1 MLDAKPPAIEPPT
14 KRQQT
19 LDGEWAPETT
29 TTKKLNSSKKSNSG
43 TQPTLRF
50 GQTTNPNKA
59 ASIEKP
65 SKHRK
70 RVVIQDNDDD
80 DSDNE

>member
-1 MLDAKPPAIEPPT
+1 MIMSRLILNPPFFHPKSIIILWCT
-14 KRQQT
+14 FI
-19 LDGEWAPETT
+19 
-29 TTKKLNSSKKSNSG
+29 SSKESNSG

-50 GQTTNPNKA
+50 GQTTNPKKA

-70 RVVIQDNDDD
+70 RVVIRDDDDD